1 MSKYIVYTIA
11 LLLVSCSKP
20 NPETFIKHIDGY
32 WEIEKVIT
40 SDGLE
45 KQYNFNQS
53 IDFFEV
59 TNMTGI
65 RKKVQPQL
73 NGNFIAT
80 RDSETFTLVIE
91 NDSLRMLYKTPLSI
105 WKETLISAKE
115 NQMIIRN
122 DAGNLYFYKP
132 YTKIEL

>member
-1 MSKYIVYTIA
+1 MSKNIIYSIT
-11 LLLVSCSKP
+11 LLLISCSKP
-20 NPETFIKHIDGY
+20 NPETFIKHINGY

-40 SDGLE
+40 SDGIE
-45 KQYNFNQS
+45 KQYNFNQN

-59 TNMTGI
+59 DNLKGI

-73 NGNFIAT
+73 NGNFITT
-80 RDSETFTLVIE
+80 RDSETFTIVIE
-91 NDSLRMLYKTPLSI
+91 NDSLRMYYKTPLSI

-122 DAGNLYFYKP
+122 DTGNLYFYKP

>member
-65 RKKVQPQL
+65 RKKVQPRL

-91 NDSLRMLYKTPLSI
+91 NDSLRMHYKTPLSI

>member
-1 MSKYIVYTIA
+1 MSKHVIHIVVF
-11 LLLVSCSKP
+11 LLVSCSKP
-20 NPETFIKHIDGY
+20 NPEEFIKHIDGY

-40 SDGLE
+40 ADGIE

-59 TNMTGI
+59 NEMKGI

-73 NGNFIAT
+73 NGSFIT
-80 RDSETFTLVIE
+80 TKDQEIFTLAIE
-91 NDSLRMLYKTPLSI
+91 NDSLRMFYKTPLAT

-115 NQMIIRN
+115 NQLIIRN
-122 DAGNLYFYKP
+122 EVGNLYFYKP

>member
-73 NGNFIAT
+73 NGNFITT

-91 NDSLRMLYKTPLSI
+91 NDSLRMHYKTPLSI

>member
-91 NDSLRMLYKTPLSI
+91 NDSLRMHYKTPLSI

>member
-1 MSKYIVYTIA
+1 MSKHIIYTIVF
-11 LLLVSCSKP
+11 LLVSCSKP
-20 NPETFIKHIDGY
+20 NPESFIKHIDGY

-40 SDGLE
+40 SDGVE

-59 TNMTGI
+59 NNMKGI

-73 NGNFIAT
+73 NGNFITT
-80 RDSETFTLVIE
+80 RDSETFTLVME
-91 NDSLRMLYKTPLSI
+91 NDSLRMHYKTSLST

-115 NQMIIRN
+115 NQMIIQN
-122 DAGNLYFYKP
+122 EAGNLYFYKP